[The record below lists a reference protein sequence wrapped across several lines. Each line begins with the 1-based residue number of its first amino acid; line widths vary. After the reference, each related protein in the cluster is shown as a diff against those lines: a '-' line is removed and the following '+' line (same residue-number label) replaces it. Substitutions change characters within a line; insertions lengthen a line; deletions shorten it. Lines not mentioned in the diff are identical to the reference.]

1 MKAFLPYSDKL
12 PINFLSACFNN
23 TSATY
28 KYYWFLSVIQ
38 EVESGKARIPKID
51 LFIRMIANSW
61 YTVNYFH
68 ISFGKQDRL
77 QRAIE
82 YLKVS
87 ERIPIDSDKEYIR
100 KHLIN
105 SVNPDSLSHLNY
117 FNNQVPHWF
126 LSPWFPRVEKKVIYE
141 LSLKFYKNCLY
152 ALYPDRIEV
161 NPEWLDYVKGNS
173 RVLKDFCFWNL
184 AIYLQN
190 KNPNIPD
197 IPNKLIKP
205 GFRNNLNKQ
214 RRFFWDLVINELGY
228 VDCIYTGKR
237 LEIDKYAI
245 EHFIPYSFVSHD
257 LIWNLIPSD
266 KSFNCSKNNKLP
278 PLNKYFTAFYNL
290 QKTAVEI
297 IQTKSPKNR
306 YLEDYL
312 NLFPGIPT
320 IDELSKN
327 FTRDKFKE
335 RIQPLIIIA
344 SNNGFEF
351 MD

>member
-1 MKAFLPYSDKL
+1 VKAFLPYSDKL
-12 PINFLSACFNN
+12 PINLLSACFNN

-38 EVESGKARIPKID
+38 EIELGKTKIPKID
-51 LFIRMIANSW
+51 LFIRMVANSW

-68 ISFGKQDRL
+68 ISFGKQDKL

-82 YLKVS
+82 FLKTS
-87 ERIPIDSDKEYIR
+87 EGIPIDSEKEQIR
-100 KHLIN
+100 KKLIN
-105 SVNPDSLSHLNY
+105 SKNHESLNQLYY

-126 LSPWFPRVEKKVIYE
+126 LSPWFPHMDRRTMYE
-141 LSLKFYKNCLY
+141 CSQQFANQCLY
-152 ALYPDRIEV
+152 ALYDDRIEF
-161 NPEWLDYVKGNS
+161 NPDWFDYVKGNAK
-173 RVLKDFCFWNL
+173 VLKDFCFWNL
-184 AIYLQN
+184 AVFLQN

-205 GFRNNLNKQ
+205 GIRNNLTKQ
-214 RRFFWDLVINELGY
+214 RRFFWDLVIEELGY
-228 VDCIYTGKR
+228 VDCIYTGKK
-237 LEIDKYAI
+237 LLINNYAI

-257 LIWNLIPSD
+257 LIWNLIPAD
-266 KSFNCSKNNKLP
+266 KSFNCSKNDKLP
-278 PLNKYFTAFYNL
+278 PLNRYFTNFFNL

-297 IQTKSPKNR
+297 IQAKSPKNK

-312 NLFPGIPT
+312 NLFPGVPNIS
-320 IDELSKN
+320 ELSMN